1 MQSRSQS
8 CFVCVLHHAYVMHSA
23 PVPFPDNVHTQK
35 ISVIDWLTV
44 TSKSCP
50 ARWCQWEK
58 CLKTQQTP
66 DSSNNCINNKECNK
80 TVWRTNS
87 SGCDNKNDKLTLEHS
102 WLGRPWNNAVWSRLV
117 IYVWPCSTVNV
128 QICPIWWEKLWDK
141 CQCIRVTLSINSRNL
156 LHMSRNLPH
165 MMRKAVRQVP
175 VHKSHIKYKQ

>member
-58 CLKTQQTP
+58 CLKTQQKP

-102 WLGRPWNNAVWSRLV
+102 WLGRPWNNAV
-117 IYVWPCSTVNV
+117 IKAGD
-128 QICPIWWEKLWDK
+128 ICLSMFN
-141 CQCIRVTLSINSRNL
+141 CQRA
-156 LHMSRNLPH
+156 NLPC